1 MYASLLTH
9 IKKYIDLN
17 QQEEQLIT
25 ACVQGVSIKKKEYL
39 LKEGQICKASYF
51 IEKGCLRMF
60 FVSDKGDEQTTNFAL
75 ENWWLSDYSS
85 FLSQKP
91 STFYIQAVEHSD
103 IIVLTTE
110 QQEVLSKEIPKIERY
125 FRLILQRAYG
135 ASQIRIKHISNLSR
149 EDMYRNFLSL
159 YPDFVNRVP
168 QYMLASYL
176 GFTPE
181 YLSEIRKKKI

>member
-1 MYASLLTH
+1 MSASLLNH

-17 QQEEQLIT
+17 GEEEQLIS
-25 ACVQGVSIKKKEYL
+25 ACVERISIKKKEYL
-39 LKEGQICKASYF
+39 LKEGQLCKASYF
-51 IEKGCLRMF
+51 VEKGCLRMF
-60 FVSDKGDEQTTNFAL
+60 FISDKGDEQTTNFAL
-75 ENWWLSDYSS
+75 ENWWLSDYSTL
-85 FLSQKP
+85 LSEKP
-91 STFYIQAVEHSD
+91 SLFYIQAIEQSD
-103 IIVLTTE
+103 ILVLTAD

-135 ASQIRIKHISNLSR
+135 ASQIRFKHTYNLSR
-149 EDMYRNFLSL
+149 EDMYRNFQGLF
-159 YPDFVNRVP
+159 PEFVNRVP

>member
-1 MYASLLTH
+1 MSTTLLSH
-9 IKKYIDLN
+9 IKRYIELDE
-17 QQEEQLIT
+17 QEEKTIL
-25 ACVQGVSIKKKEYL
+25 ACVQSLHIKKKEYL

-51 IEKGCLRMF
+51 VEKGCLRMF
-60 FVSDKGDEQTTNFAL
+60 FVSDKGDEHTNNFAL
-75 ENWWLSDYSS
+75 ENWWLSDYST
-85 FLSQKP
+85 LLTQKP
-91 STFYIQAVEHSD
+91 SLFYIQAIENSD
-103 IIVLTTE
+103 ILVLTTE

-135 ASQIRIKHISNLSR
+135 ASQIRFKHTYNLSR
-149 EDMYRNFLSL
+149 EDMYRNFLGL
-159 YPDFVNRVP
+159 HPEFVNRVP

>member
-1 MYASLLTH
+1 MSISLLNH
-9 IKKYIDLN
+9 IRKYIDLDE
-17 QQEEQLIT
+17 QEENIIT
-25 ACVQGVSIKKKEYL
+25 ACVQQLHIKKKEYL
-39 LKEGQICKASYF
+39 LKEGQLCKASYF

-60 FVSDKGDEQTTNFAL
+60 FISDKGDEQTTNFAI
-75 ENWWLSDYSS
+75 ENWWLSDYSTL
-85 FLSQKP
+85 LSQKP
-91 STFYIQAVEHSD
+91 SLFYIQAIEHTD
-103 IIVLTTE
+103 ILVLTAE

-125 FRLILQRAYG
+125 FRFILQRAYG
-135 ASQIRIKHISNLSR
+135 ASQVRTKHTYNLSR

-159 YPDFVNRVP
+159 HPEFVNRVP